1 MSERKYRHFIYLHVG
16 IRILASDKLYR
27 SHNKVAENY
36 LCFFAY
42 EFGELYGKNHLIY
55 NLHSLIHLASE
66 CLTHGPLDVFSAFP
80 FENFLGILKKKI
92 RSPKNALAQL
102 IKRISELNAL
112 GTYVFSYSFYT
123 HILVHFSTKFR
134 NCFSINV

>member
-1 MSERKYRHFIYLHVG
+1 ML
-16 IRILASDKLYR
+16 
-27 SHNKVAENY
+27 SHMMMNNV
-36 LCFFAY
+36 
-42 EFGELYGKNHLIY
+42 
-55 NLHSLIHLASE
+55 HSLIHLASE

-80 FENFLGILKKKI
+80 FENFNGILKKKI

-123 HILVHFSTKFR
+123 HILVHFSTNFR